1 MSETSGDTTENTL
14 QPVPAPIRFVAQYVR
29 DLSFEAPQA
38 PAIFTEIRK
47 RAPDIPVSFDCD
59 VRHLQD
65 SAFEVSIRINCQAT
79 VGDMPAFVLEV
90 DYGCV
95 VEINESMIPKEQLH
109 PALLI
114 EIPRYIFPA
123 MRQIVADMTSGGG
136 FPPLFLQP
144 IDFGVIYQRKY
155 GNTPQTIQRNTASA

>member
-1 MSETSGDTTENTL
+1 MSDTSGDTTQNTL

-29 DLSFEAPQA
+29 DLSFEVPQA

-59 VRHLQD
+59 VRHLHD
-65 SAFEVSIRINCQAT
+65 NVYEVSTRISCQAS
-79 VGDMPAFVLEV
+79 VGDMKAFLLEL
-90 DYGCV
+90 DYGSV
-95 VEINESMIPKEQLH
+95 VEIDENMIPKEQLH

-114 EIPRYIFPA
+114 EIPRYMFPT
-123 MRQIVADMTSGGG
+123 MRQLVADLTSGGG

-155 GNTPQTIQRNTASA
+155 GNEPQAIQRNTATA